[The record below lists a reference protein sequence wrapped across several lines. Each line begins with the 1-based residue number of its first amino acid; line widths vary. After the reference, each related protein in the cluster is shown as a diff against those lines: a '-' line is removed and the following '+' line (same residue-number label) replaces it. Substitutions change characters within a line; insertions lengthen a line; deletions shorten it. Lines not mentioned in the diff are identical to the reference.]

1 MGILPKGLQP
11 LARIMFV
18 TIWLSATLYGC
29 ANQTGEANK
38 LINGYNTHIRDYNNL
53 DKDASELMRGVNT
66 DAGSTEDF
74 EENIEV
80 LEEVEAKIDQQL
92 AELVEASKLL
102 EKAQDL
108 NIDKTLKT
116 YIEMEQKANKASQEL
131 TGTAKEL
138 AIGLKDIYEAMN
150 IQPGPG
156 QAELEEKTEIINELN
171 AELGTQKQKVEE
183 LKDKASTYYQEHD
196 IG

>member
-1 MGILPKGLQP
+1 MGILPKGLQL
-11 LARIMFV
+11 LARVMFIA
-18 TIWLSATLYGC
+18 IWLSATLYGC
-29 ANQTGEANK
+29 ANQTREANE
-38 LINGYNTHIRDYNNL
+38 LIKEYNAYINEYNNL
-53 DKDASELMRGVNT
+53 DKHASALMRSVNT
-66 DAGSTEDF
+66 SAGSIEDF

-80 LEEVEAKIDQQL
+80 LEEVEVKIDQQL

-102 EKAQDL
+102 EKAQYL

-138 AIGLKDIYEAMN
+138 ASGLKDIYEAMN
-150 IQPGPG
+150 TRPGPD
-156 QAELEEKTEIINELN
+156 QTELEEKTEIINELN

-183 LKDKASTYYQEHD
+183 LKDKAKNYYREHD

>member
-108 NIDKTLKT
+108 NVDKTLKT

-156 QAELEEKTEIINELN
+156 QAELEEKTGIINGLN

>member
-156 QAELEEKTEIINELN
+156 QAELEEKTGIINGLN

>member
-1 MGILPKGLQP
+1 MGTLPKGLQP

-108 NIDKTLKT
+108 NVDKTLKT

-150 IQPGPG
+150 TQPGPG
-156 QAELEEKTEIINELN
+156 QAELEEKTEIINGRN